1 MPLLFANPG
10 DEVKISGVNG
20 NPQVK
25 QHLNELGFNDG
36 SLVTIV
42 QKLKSGLIVKVKEA
56 RVALD
61 SSLASKIIV

>member
-20 NPQVK
+20 NPQVR
-25 QHLNELGFNDG
+25 QHLNELGFNVG
-36 SLVTIV
+36 SFVTIV
-42 QKLKSGLIVKVKEA
+42 QKVKAGLIVKVKEA

-61 SSLASKIIV
+61 SSMAAKIII

>member
-25 QHLNELGFNDG
+25 QHLNELGFNVG
-36 SLVTIV
+36 SLVAIV
-42 QKLKSGLIVKVKEA
+42 QKLKSGLIVKVQEA